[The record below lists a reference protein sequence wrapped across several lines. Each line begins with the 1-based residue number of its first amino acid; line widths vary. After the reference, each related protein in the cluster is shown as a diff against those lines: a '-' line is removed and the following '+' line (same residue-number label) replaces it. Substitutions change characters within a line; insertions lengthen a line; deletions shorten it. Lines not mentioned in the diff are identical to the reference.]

1 MFSLEDS
8 YWWFV
13 GRRAIIARVLE
24 ALPVTPQRRRLLD
37 LGCGTGANLA
47 LFERYGELCGLDA
60 SSEALRFAATRDARR
75 RLVEG
80 GANRLPFRDATFDVI
95 TALDVVE
102 HLQDDC
108 GALREVRRLLRPNG
122 RLIATVPAFQ
132 WLWSEH
138 DEALGHY
145 RRYTK
150 ASLICVLR
158 NAGLQP
164 LTVTFA
170 ICLPLFP
177 TALLRLLQKLSRS
190 RRREAQ
196 TAHILLPQ
204 AINRALIAYL
214 EWEAALRDR
223 LSLPFGVSLV
233 AVATVPAPLPS
244 ADRA

>member
-24 ALPVTPQRRRLLD
+24 RLPATAGRRRLLD
-37 LGCGTGANLA
+37 LGCGTGANLS
-47 LFERYGELCGLDA
+47 LFERYGDLCGLDA
-60 SSEALRFAATRDARR
+60 SSEALRFAASRDSHR

-80 GANRLPFRDATFDVI
+80 VANQLPFRDATFDVI
-95 TALDVVE
+95 AALDVLE
-102 HLQDDC
+102 HLKVDH

-150 ASLICVLR
+150 ASFVRALR
-158 NAGLQP
+158 RAGLQP

-170 ICLPLFP
+170 ICLPLLP
-177 TALLRLLQKLSRS
+177 TALFRLLQNLSRS
-190 RRREAQ
+190 RKRHAKTE
-196 TAHILLPQ
+196 HILLPP
-204 AINRALIAYL
+204 IVNRALIAYL
-214 EWEAALRDR
+214 ELEAGLMDR
-223 LSLPFGVSLV
+223 VRLPFGVSLI
-233 AVATVPAPLPS
+233 AVASLCSDGPA
-244 ADRA
+244 